1 MIREGREEL
10 LRGMSH
16 RCKWIIWW
24 EKGMSERWQGMGGNI
39 AERSDD
45 WIGTG
50 EREKLGGYSL
60 YGGEKGRRI
69 QIEGAETV

>member
-1 MIREGREEL
+1 
-10 LRGMSH
+10 
-16 RCKWIIWW
+16 
-24 EKGMSERWQGMGGNI
+24 MGGNI